1 MDTDKSQD
9 GASLALHGGTLNVS
23 GTNIKSSA
31 NAKNLKSVE
40 SANALLNLREKIS
53 QNTALV
59 SDEWLDRLLKWAQE
73 HCYSGLMVLSNFPN
87 DKERLREAK
96 SLTFSVEYSFD
107 DLPDDFV
114 NLRNLEDLRFE
125 NFDFKQLPKN
135 ICKLTWLKSLSVSDW
150 DGDHFALALPSEFG
164 ALQALERLYLCDYD
178 LFDFPKIIC
187 ELKNLKELHLSACAL
202 NALPDELSRLEK
214 LEFLNVSENYFS
226 EFPKVITKLTTLK
239 GLQIHWCG
247 LNELPDELLNLQK
260 LQRLDL
266 WNNDFFEFP
275 QVLCELSELKELNI
289 ANCGFSTLPKE
300 FANLQKLQKLDLGG
314 KKGGFKFHFDE
325 FPSVILELPSLKTLL
340 IESSLIKGKTAQIL
354 EKRGVKINK
363 EYF

>member
-1 MDTDKSQD
+1 MDTDNSLVARSD
-9 GASLALHGGTLNVS
+9 GAL
-23 GTNIKSSA
+23 SA
-31 NAKNLKSVE
+31 SVE
-40 SANALLNLREKIS
+40 NANALLNLREKIS

-73 HCYSGLMVLSNFPN
+73 HCHSGLMALSNFPN
-87 DKERLREAK
+87 DKEKLRNAK
-96 SLTFSVEYSFD
+96 SLTFSVEYSFN

-114 NLRNLEDLRFE
+114 NLRNLEELRFE

-135 ICKLTWLKSLSVSDW
+135 ICKLTWLKSLSISDW
-150 DGDHFALALPSEFG
+150 DGDHFALRPLPSEF
-164 ALQALERLYLCDYD
+164 ANLQALERLYLCDYD
-178 LFDFPKIIC
+178 LCEFPNIIC

-214 LEFLNVSENYFS
+214 LEFLDVSENYFS
-226 EFPKVITKLTTLK
+226 KFPKVITKLTALK
-239 GLQIHWCG
+239 ALQIHCCG
-247 LNELPDELLNLQK
+247 LNELPKELANLQK

-300 FANLQKLQKLDLGG
+300 FASLQKLQKLHLGN
-314 KKGGFKFHFDE
+314 KKSGFKFHFDE
-325 FPSVILELPSLKTLL
+325 FPSVILELPALKTLL
-340 IESSLIKGKTAQIL
+340 IESTLIDYKTAQIL